1 MPWGIV
7 NTTVAYTT
15 VSVSGKYVV
24 YIVVVVVV
32 VVVVARRSILFISS
46 TV

>member
-7 NTTVAYTT
+7 NTTVAYTI
-15 VSVSGKYVV
+15 VSVSSKYVV

-32 VVVVARRSILFISS
+32 VRRSILFISS